1 MTEETQNNSQSTA
14 ENASASA
21 AQSNS
26 AESAST
32 APATANNASTAN
44 NAESSSTASAPA
56 NNAENAPVVTMKTYY
71 WSTDD
76 VPFRVITS
84 NDELTA
90 NQYPLVVDAP
100 GPSLKSPK
108 YDWMKRQWYD
118 ISEESYGQRLT
129 EAIDGLKNLEGSVTS
144 LQEAHNDTLQSAAD
158 NDRAM
163 DQLQATVQQTSQMVA
178 NLSAMIAVFNSKN
191 SQSSTSNNE
200 VNK

>member
-1 MTEETQNNSQSTA
+1 MTEETQNNSQNTA

-21 AQSNS
+21 TQPNNT
-26 AESAST
+26 ESAST
-32 APATANNASTAN
+32 APATANNTNNASASTTPAN
-44 NAESSSTASAPA
+44 NASAPA
-56 NNAENAPVVTMKTYY
+56 TAMKTYY

-100 GPSLKSPK
+100 DPSLKSPK

-144 LQEAHNDTLQSAAD
+144 LQEAHNDTLQSVQASNEAV
-158 NDRAM
+158 NK
-163 DQLQATVQQTSQMVA
+163 LQAAVQQAGQMVA
-178 NLSAMIAVFNSKN
+178 SLSAMITASSNKN

-200 VNK
+200 ANK